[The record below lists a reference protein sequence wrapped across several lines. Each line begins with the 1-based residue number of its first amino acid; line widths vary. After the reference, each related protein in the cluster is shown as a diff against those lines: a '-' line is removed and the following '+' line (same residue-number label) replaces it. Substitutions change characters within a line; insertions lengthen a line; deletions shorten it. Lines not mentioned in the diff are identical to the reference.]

1 MNSQNLFLIAFI
13 DELDFLN
20 KTSFNK
26 TSEESKDKTKY
37 DTFYFALKNKH
48 NHYWKWH

>member
-1 MNSQNLFLIAFI
+1 MNSENLFLITSI

-26 TSEESKDKTKY
+26 TSEESKDRTKY
-37 DTFYFALKNKH
+37 DTFYFTLKSKH
-48 NHYWKWH
+48 NHY